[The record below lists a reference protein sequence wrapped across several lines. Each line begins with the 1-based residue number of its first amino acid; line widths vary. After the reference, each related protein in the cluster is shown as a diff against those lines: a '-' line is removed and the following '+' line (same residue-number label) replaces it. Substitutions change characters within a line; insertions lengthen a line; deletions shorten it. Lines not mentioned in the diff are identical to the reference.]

1 MKSVV
6 SGLAAAAI
14 AVASVASV
22 ATASAHVRRVG
33 AWPDADKPVTLDAD
47 GMPRRDALR
56 KLADAA
62 GWSLVV
68 HAPPGD
74 AVDVHVK
81 AQPAS
86 KVLELLLEDGDYVV
100 RRDGTLV
107 SVDRDTTPSSPSS
120 SAPADSLA
128 AAGVP
133 PVPPV
138 PSVPAVP
145 AVAPTPAVPAAASAP
160 APAST
165 DVSIKLGN
173 GSSEIVEPHKRG
185 QDRTVM
191 GGGVTIARG
200 EIARD
205 VTVFGGNVDIE
216 GEATG
221 DVTVFGGSAHLHEG
235 ARIRGDAMVF
245 GGSLELD
252 KGARVDGDV
261 SAAGGS
267 LVRDP
272 GSIVGGEVTVRGG
285 HEGRS
290 GEASAPFKHAS
301 VFHHAMGS
309 FLDGVRL
316 AAVLFVVGTVLLAL
330 AGRRMEALRVEA
342 ASRPMRSIALGLLGT
357 FGGAVILIA
366 LTVTVIGAPIALVV
380 AILAGFGVIGAM
392 CAVLSVVGEGLLRH
406 KTENPYV
413 HLAVGCGLF
422 VGLSAIPWVGSIAVA
437 CVVLAG
443 VGVLVATRG
452 AGFFVRRNGGSR
464 HSGAPPYRGA
474 EASMP

>member
-6 SGLAAAAI
+6 LGLAAAAI

-47 GMPRRDALR
+47 AMPRRDALR

-74 AVDVHVK
+74 PVDVHVK

-107 SVDRDTTPSSPSS
+107 SVDRDTTVPS
-120 SAPADSLA
+120 SAPADSRGVG
-128 AAGVP
+128 GVP

-138 PSVPAVP
+138 PAAPPVPPSPPTPPAV
-145 AVAPTPAVPAAASAP
+145 ASAP

-165 DVSIKLGN
+165 DVSIKLGS

-191 GGGVTIARG
+191 GGSVTIEKG

-205 VTVFGGNVDIE
+205 VTVFGGNVDIQ

-285 HEGRS
+285 HDGHS
-290 GEASAPFKHAS
+290 DGESSSPSKHAG
-301 VFHHAMGS
+301 VFRHALGS
-309 FLDGVRL
+309 FVDGVRL

-330 AGRRMEALRVEA
+330 AGRRMDALRVEA

-380 AILAGFGVIGAM
+380 AILAAFGVLGAM
-392 CAVLSVVGEGLLRH
+392 CAVLSVVGEALLRH

-422 VGLSAIPWVGSIAVA
+422 VALSAIPWVGDIAVA

-452 AGFFVRRNGGSR
+452 AGFFVRRNGGGSR
-464 HSGAPPYRGA
+464 SSVPPYRT